1 MVRKEKKMTRVY
13 KMGFI
18 VEEVPA
24 GYDKDKVASELP
36 VGCNGGEELP
46 LDYVDNDLIFAR
58 FDPAIFR
65 ESDRIDVK
73 ISAEKVRKYFLALAD
88 NVALQ
93 AVHMRY
99 EIKKKTGKC
108 TAFLDA
114 CGSINSPFSIRIQD
128 HGVQTDI
135 TTWLYNRLVDADKRG
150 EEFISF
156 SIIQAFSFYYVV

>member
-1 MVRKEKKMTRVY
+1 MTRIY
-13 KMGFI
+13 KTVFI
-18 VEEVPA
+18 VGEVHA
-24 GYDKDKVASELP
+24 GCDKDKVASELP
-36 VGCNGGEELP
+36 AGCNGVEALP

-58 FDPAIFR
+58 FDPAISR
-65 ESDRIDVK
+65 EPDKIDVK

-99 EIKKKTGKC
+99 GLKAKTGKC

-128 HGVQTDI
+128 HDAQTDI

-150 EEFISF
+150 
-156 SIIQAFSFYYVV
+156 